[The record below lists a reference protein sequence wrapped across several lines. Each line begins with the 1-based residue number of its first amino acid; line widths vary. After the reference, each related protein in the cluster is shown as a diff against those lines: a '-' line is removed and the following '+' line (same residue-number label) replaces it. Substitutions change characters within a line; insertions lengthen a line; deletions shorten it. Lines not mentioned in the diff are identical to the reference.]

1 MDDSSLTA
9 ARRFFAEEIRAVA
22 HLRSRALVEALATVP
37 RERFLGPGPWQIL
50 APEAGMGEVAYWTT
64 EDADP
69 RHLYHNVAVA
79 IAPERQINNGQ
90 PSLLA
95 TWIDALELAPGE
107 RAVHLGCGVGYYTAV
122 MAEVVGPAGHA
133 TGFEVEA
140 DLARRARENLAGM
153 AQVEVVH
160 GDGGALDPETADAI
174 LVNAGATHPLPS
186 WLDALRP
193 GGRLLLPLTF
203 TAPSA
208 PPSTVGRGFGLLIK
222 REAGGFSARFLT
234 PVAIYPCAGARDE
247 AMNQRLLKAIQGG
260 DWTTVRSLRR
270 DPHESAASCW
280 LHGEGFCL
288 SRTDLGNRR

>member
-1 MDDSSLTA
+1 MDDSSLAA
-9 ARRFFAEEIRAVA
+9 ARRYFAEEIRAVA

-37 RERFLGPGPWQIL
+37 REHFLGPGPWQIL
-50 APEAGMGEVAYWTT
+50 GAEAGLGEVTYWTT

-95 TWIDALELAPGE
+95 TWIDALALAPGE

-122 MAEVVGPAGHA
+122 MAEVVGPSGRA
-133 TGFEVEA
+133 TGFEVEE
-140 DLARRARENLAGM
+140 DLARRARENLAGK

-160 GDGGALDPETADAI
+160 GDGGALEHGSADAI
-174 LVNAGATHPLPS
+174 LVNAGATHPLPA

-203 TAPSA
+203 TAPGA
-208 PPSTVGRGFGLLIK
+208 PSGTVGRGFALLAK
-222 REAGGFSARFLT
+222 REPGGFSARFLA

-260 DWTTVRSLRR
+260 DWATVRGLRR
-270 DPHESAASCW
+270 DAHEPEASCW
-280 LHGEGFCL
+280 LHGDGFCL
-288 SRTDLGNRR
+288 SRTAPHT